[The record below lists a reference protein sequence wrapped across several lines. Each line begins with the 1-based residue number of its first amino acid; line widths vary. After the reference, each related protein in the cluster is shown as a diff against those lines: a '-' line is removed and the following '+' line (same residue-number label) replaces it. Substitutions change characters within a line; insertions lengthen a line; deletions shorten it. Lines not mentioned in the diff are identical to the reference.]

1 MENSLLEAGTIYN
14 INSSSSM
21 KTALASNSGT
31 ATGVKSF
38 LVKSCI
44 GFSRISVQDNLNW
57 SIVIVQSNSVFN
69 GPANKLRK
77 ITIGVVIGIGA
88 FMCFVTFRWQFGLY
102 GRLQN

>member
-77 ITIGVVIGIGA
+77 ITIGVVIELEHS
-88 FMCFVTFRWQFGLY
+88 CVLLHSRWQFGLY